1 MIVDKK
7 SSDQLSVFM
16 TYLAKECRDGE
27 RLPSLINLATE
38 LGMSVA
44 ALREQLEIARA
55 MGVVEVKPKTGIRR
69 VMYGFRDSVLSSL
82 AYGIEAEPRNFS
94 AFADLRQHIETAYWH
109 EAVMRLTPDDQAHLK
124 SLVLRAF
131 EKLALNPPQNPQVE
145 HRELHLMMYRR
156 LDNIFVTGLLEAYW
170 KEYEAVGLDVFVE
183 MDYLQ
188 RVWQYHQKM
197 VDAICAGDYDLGFH
211 VMAEHMDLLNK
222 RPKNSFNQKFE

>member
-1 MIVDKK
+1 MFIEKK

-27 RLPSLINLATE
+27 RLPPLVDLATE

-44 ALREQLEIARA
+44 TLREQLENARA
-55 MGVVEVKPKTGIRR
+55 IGVVEVKPKTGIRR
-69 VMYGFRDSVLSSL
+69 VSYAFRDSVMSSL
-82 AYGIEAEPRNFS
+82 AYGIEAEPKNFS

-109 EAVMRLTPDDQAHLK
+109 EAVARLTPDDQAQLQ

-131 EKLALNPPQNPQVE
+131 EKLALTPPQIPQVE

-156 LDNIFVTGLLEAYW
+156 LDNIFVTGLLEAFW

-183 MDYLQ
+183 MDYIQ

-197 VDAICAGDYDLGFH
+197 VDAICAGDYDVGFQI
-211 VMAEHMDLLNK
+211 MAEHMDLLNR